1 LETKSPQFS
10 LVIPVLNEKD
20 SLPFLLDEIEAVMK
34 KQSWSYE
41 ILCVDDGSTD
51 GTVEVLRELSGKYA
65 YVRLFLFGY
74 HRGKSAALSCGFQN
88 SHGAHVVT
96 LDGDLQDT
104 PGEIVKLWNV
114 MEARKADL
122 ISGWKKIR
130 KDPWHKVVSS
140 RLFNALVRCITGVN
154 LHDFNCG
161 LKIYKARVV
170 REIPLYG
177 ELHRFTP
184 ALASWKGFRVT
195 EEPIDHRPRQ
205 YGKSKF
211 GLKRIFGMT
220 VDLLTVAFL
229 MRYEGK
235 PSHLFSGAGF
245 LFLLAGSFISAN
257 LLFIKL
263 AGGTIAPRYPY
274 MILGIT
280 LLLIGIQFVFFGL
293 LSEMFLYFFHR
304 QEKSLGASSPVEER
318 KP

>member
-1 LETKSPQFS
+1 M
-10 LVIPVLNEKD
+10 VIPVLNEKD
-20 SLPFLLDEIEAVMK
+20 SLRILFREIDAVMQQ
-34 KQSWSYE
+34 QSWSYE

-51 GTVEVLRELSGKYA
+51 GTQEVLRTLAGEYPNA
-65 YVRLFLFGY
+65 RLFFFGN
-74 HRGKSAALSCGFQN
+74 HRGKSAALACGFQN
-88 SHGAHVVT
+88 ARGAYVAT

-104 PGEIVKLWNV
+104 PAEVVKLWNV

-122 ISGWKKIR
+122 VSGWKKVR

-140 RLFNALVRCITGVN
+140 RLFNALVRCITGVQ

-161 LKIYKARVV
+161 LKIYRARVV
-170 REIPLYG
+170 RDIPLYG

-184 ALASWKGFRVT
+184 ALAAWKGFRVT
-195 EEPIDHRPRQ
+195 EESIEHRPRQ

-211 GLKRIFGMT
+211 GLGRMFGMT

-229 MRYEGK
+229 MRYERK

-245 LFLLAGSFISAN
+245 IFLWAGGGISGHLFL
-257 LLFIKL
+257 IKL

-293 LSEMFLYFFHR
+293 LSEMILYFSQR
-304 QEKSLGASSPVEER
+304 QEKILDVSFPDEEG
-318 KP
+318 KS

>member
-1 LETKSPQFS
+1 M
-10 LVIPVLNEKD
+10 VIPVLNEKD
-20 SLPFLLDEIEAVMK
+20 SLRSLLQEIDAVMR

-41 ILCVDDGSTD
+41 ILCIDDGSTD
-51 GTVEVLRELSGKYA
+51 GTPEVLRTLSRENPR
-65 YVRLFLFGY
+65 VRLFMFGS
-74 HRGKSAALSCGFQN
+74 HRGKSAALACGFQN
-88 SHGAHVVT
+88 ARGAYIVT

-122 ISGWKKIR
+122 VSGWKKIR

-140 RLFNALVRCITGVN
+140 RLFNALVRCITGVK

-161 LKIYKARVV
+161 LKIYRARVV

-184 ALASWKGFRVT
+184 ALAAWKGFRVT

-211 GLKRIFGMT
+211 GLGRLFGMA

-245 LFLLAGSFISAN
+245 IFLLAGGFISIH
-257 LLFIKL
+257 LFIKKL
-263 AGGTIAPRYPY
+263 LGGTISPHYPY

-280 LLLIGIQFVFFGL
+280 LLLIGVQFVFFGL
-293 LSEMFLYFFHR
+293 LSEMILYFSRR
-304 QEKSLGASSPVEER
+304 QEKILDASFPVEEG
-318 KP
+318 KS